1 MSAEELPGQANVDG
15 APPFLRHNVL
25 DAPRRTDNAGFVD
38 ERVEAAE
45 RRLGVDK
52 EMSDVGLRGDVSF
65 CDPCV
70 PVGGPVVC

>member
-52 EMSDVGLRGDVSF
+52 EMSDVGTSEATSAFVTRASQWAAR
-65 CDPCV
+65 
-70 PVGGPVVC
+70 